1 MTTNQL
7 KPSGLGTNHFLGSYW
22 QWRRDELTWRLG
34 DEIFPQFANFELVM
48 DHIIWKARPPTRIR
62 SVLQSWSHQGR
73 RRLKKKEVVKMDLP
87 IIVIDVI
94 FWSGALCKNVRIWGT
109 GTLHCICQFWHDQEN
124 IKLHISMTSSS
135 LFWITSKSTLTQCL
149 KVHPKC
155 LSLQHYERSKQQL
168 ISKIKVIGL
177 FPPKIYIR
185 TKLIPFGGKIQIFEV
200 PIICW
205 DIFVDFQTVHESWY
219 GTTYLL

>member
-1 MTTNQL
+1 MNWHEDWGM
-7 KPSGLGTNHFLGSYW
+7 KFFPSLQILSSWWIISFERPDLPRGLDPCYRAEAIKGG
-22 QWRRDELTWRLG
+22 G
-34 DEIFPQFANFELVM
+34 D
-48 DHIIWKARPPTRIR
+48 W
-62 SVLQSWSHQGR
+62 
-73 RRLKKKEVVKMDLP
+73 KKEVVKMDLP

-94 FWSGALCKNVRIWGT
+94 FWSGALCKNVGIWGT

-205 DIFVDFQTVHESWY
+205 DIFVDFQTVYESWY